1 MIWHISDNSWE
12 GLTLFPGSSEYLHY
26 YGSID
31 VYSANL
37 ADFAVCLL
45 ISKHKERN
53 LWYIAPFPFYNINT
67 NASLI
72 SLYTCTYNTQIVTPS
87 PIFSLSPDARWL
99 CRLEHN
105 LFTSGLLA
113 SSHIALSVSIVNEL
127 LMTTGQELLLPI
139 LIKPLT
145 AYLL

>member
-1 MIWHISDNSWE
+1 M
-12 GLTLFPGSSEYLHY
+12 FPGSSEYLHY

-53 LWYIAPFPFYNINT
+53 LWYIAPFPFYNINGNT

-87 PIFSLSPDARWL
+87 PSFLSPQMLDDYAD
-99 CRLEHN
+99 
-105 LFTSGLLA
+105 
-113 SSHIALSVSIVNEL
+113 
-127 LMTTGQELLLPI
+127 
-139 LIKPLT
+139 
-145 AYLL
+145 

>member
-1 MIWHISDNSWE
+1 M
-12 GLTLFPGSSEYLHY
+12 FPGSSEYLHY

-72 SLYTCTYNTQIVTPS
+72 SLYCIPTVGDKTHTM
-87 PIFSLSPDARWL
+87 
-99 CRLEHN
+99 E
-105 LFTSGLLA
+105 A
-113 SSHIALSVSIVNEL
+113 SSLESDRFSDTSETNSSE
-127 LMTTGQELLLPI
+127 
-139 LIKPLT
+139 
-145 AYLL
+145 